1 MITSTSNAAV
11 KNVVNLCKK
20 AKERNEQ
27 GLFIVEGPKMFS
39 ELPADRLKAAYVSE
53 SFCRQNPDF
62 LKQQTERMAGEAKAA
77 GMDSLPAI
85 QTVSDAV
92 CKAMSDTQT
101 PQGII
106 CVVSRFEYRYED
118 LLGPGTAK
126 PPLCMILE
134 DVRDP
139 GNLGTIVRTAEGAG
153 VTGILL
159 SRGCVDMYNPKVI
172 RSTMGSVY
180 RVPFAYT
187 DDLPGIL
194 SSWKKAGMRLFAAH
208 LHGSNSYTQ
217 EDYRQSAG
225 FLIGNESRGLTDGL
239 ASMADHLIRIPMQ
252 GKVESL
258 NASVAAAI
266 LMYEAARQRVG

>member
-20 AKERNEQ
+20 AKERIEQ
-27 GLFIVEGPKMFS
+27 GLFIVEGPKMFA
-39 ELPADRLKAAYVSE
+39 ELPAERLKTAYVSE
-53 SFCRQNPDF
+53 SFVRQNPDF
-62 LKQQTERMAGEAKAA
+62 WQQQTERLAGEAKAA

-92 CKAMSDTQT
+92 CKTMSDTQT

-106 CVVSRFEYRYED
+106 CVVRRFDYRYED
-118 LLGPGTAK
+118 LLGTDAAK
-126 PPLCMILE
+126 HPLCMILE

-159 SRGCVDMYNPKVI
+159 SRGCVDIYNPKVI

-194 SSWKKAGMRLFAAH
+194 SSWKRSGMRLFAAH
-208 LHGSNSYTQ
+208 LRGRCSYTQ

-225 FLIGNESRGLTDGL
+225 FLIGNESRGLTDEL
-239 ASMADHLIRIPMQ
+239 AAMADHLIRIPMQ